1 MTYLA
6 VPIAAENLN
15 QAGKQI
21 KAAKA
26 GGAEILELRTD
37 YLQSLSV
44 DLVEKLVAEARSATG
59 KAVPIIVTC
68 RDKRQGGAID
78 YPDKLRV
85 EILTAALK
93 AGAEF
98 IDFEYENF
106 LTAEN
111 KEKIKLALSQTPK
124 GKLILSTHD
133 FETKFTNID
142 GLYHHILSVYRAAIP
157 KLVYT
162 ANHINDCFDALDLL
176 HRTTGQRTV
185 FCMGEPCIIS
195 RIIAKKL
202 GSFDTFASIDDKTA
216 TAPGQLT
223 IQQLKE
229 LYRYDSINSETE
241 LFGVIGSPVAHSLSP
256 AIHNASF
263 TKARVNKV
271 YLPLLVE
278 GGKQESDQFMQ
289 NILARPWLGFHGLS
303 VTIPH
308 KRNALDF
315 VRENK
320 GSIEP
325 LAEKIGAANTLV
337 IDEDGGLSAYNTD
350 CAAALDAIKSG
361 FGKGVS
367 LKDLPVA
374 VIGAGGVARAI
385 VAGLSDAGAKIKIYN
400 RTVKKAESLAAE
412 FDCDFAGLD
421 ELPKLDTK
429 LVINCTSIGMHPNTD
444 SSILPKEYIKKDM
457 IVFDTV
463 YNPADTLL
471 LKEAKEAGAKT
482 IDGLSMFINQA
493 AAQFKLFTNQEA
505 DLKLMRKTATNCF
518 S

>member
-263 TKARVNKV
+263 T
-271 YLPLLVE
+271 
-278 GGKQESDQFMQ
+278 
-289 NILARPWLGFHGLS
+289 
-303 VTIPH
+303 
-308 KRNALDF
+308 
-315 VRENK
+315 
-320 GSIEP
+320 
-325 LAEKIGAANTLV
+325 
-337 IDEDGGLSAYNTD
+337 
-350 CAAALDAIKSG
+350 
-361 FGKGVS
+361 
-367 LKDLPVA
+367 
-374 VIGAGGVARAI
+374 
-385 VAGLSDAGAKIKIYN
+385 
-400 RTVKKAESLAAE
+400 
-412 FDCDFAGLD
+412 
-421 ELPKLDTK
+421 
-429 LVINCTSIGMHPNTD
+429 
-444 SSILPKEYIKKDM
+444 
-457 IVFDTV
+457 
-463 YNPADTLL
+463 
-471 LKEAKEAGAKT
+471 
-482 IDGLSMFINQA
+482 
-493 AAQFKLFTNQEA
+493 
-505 DLKLMRKTATNCF
+505 
-518 S
+518 

>member
-21 KAAKA
+21 EAAKTS
-26 GGAEILELRTD
+26 GAEILELRTD
-37 YLQSLSV
+37 YLQNLSV
-44 DLVEKLVAEARSATG
+44 DLVEKLIAEVRTVAG

-85 EILTAALK
+85 EILSAALK

-106 LTAEN
+106 LPAEN

-124 GKLILSTHD
+124 GKLILSTHN
-133 FETKFTNID
+133 FETKFINID

-202 GSFDTFASIDDKTA
+202 GSFVTFASIDDTTA

-229 LYRYDSINSETE
+229 LYRYDSINIEIE
-241 LFGVIGSPVAHSLSP
+241 LFGIICSPVAHSLSP

-263 TKARVNKV
+263 TEARVNKL

-278 GGKQESDQFMQ
+278 GGKQEFDQFMQ
-289 NILARPWLGFHGLS
+289 NILARPWLDFHGFS

-315 VRENK
+315 VRENR
-320 GSIEP
+320 GFVEP

-337 IDEDGGLSAYNTD
+337 IGEDGGLSAYNTD

-429 LVINCTSIGMHPNTD
+429 LIINCTSIGMHPDTD
-444 SSILPKEYIKKDM
+444 ASILPKEYIKKDM
-457 IVFDTV
+457 IVFDSV
-463 YNPADTLL
+463 YNPAETLL
-471 LKEAKEAGAKT
+471 LKQAKEAGAKT
-482 IDGLSMFINQA
+482 IDGLLMFINQA